1 MKISS
6 RLTRAI
12 AGIVAGV
19 ILTWL
24 LLASTGSPS
33 EAASRIG
40 ASLSR
45 CDLMLVLAAFG
56 LFAASQVLRAL
67 RWKLLSFRHRV
78 PFTLAMPVTSIHV
91 GLGHILPVR
100 LSDVAFVG
108 LFRKFGDIPVGDG
121 TATVILAK
129 LQDLLAMGIVIGAAI
144 VSGVSGK
151 IILLAP
157 VLVIA
162 GLLGV
167 FLLPRILIILSGP
180 VHRLFSGKWARV
192 SAWFDDLKEASSVR
206 GRRGPFLTGLVL
218 SIIAWTCKLLMFAF
232 LLRAIGITGIPIWKV
247 FFASGVTDLTMA
259 LPVHGLL
266 SLGTVEAGWAAGF
279 AIVGIEGI
287 VGPGFSILEAGF
299 SVHILWLSMAV
310 ILMLPAVPW
319 LLLSHRKGRPSG
331 NCPDDGKVNA

>member
-19 ILTWL
+19 VLTWL
-24 LLASTGSPS
+24 LLASTGNPS
-33 EAASRIG
+33 EAVSRIG

-56 LFAASQVLRAL
+56 LFTASQVLRAF

-78 PFTLAMPVTSIHV
+78 PFTLSMPVTSIHV
-91 GLGHILPVR
+91 GLGHLLPVR

-129 LQDLLAMGIVIGAAI
+129 LQDILAMGIVIGTVFVA
-144 VSGVSGK
+144 GVSGK

-157 VLVIA
+157 ALVLA

-167 FLLPRILIILSGP
+167 VLLPRILVILNRP
-180 VHRLFSGKWARV
+180 VHRLFSGRFSRV
-192 SAWFDDLKEASSVR
+192 SLWFDDLKEASVVR
-206 GRRGPFLTGLVL
+206 GRRGLFLTALGL
-218 SIIAWTCKLLMFAF
+218 SIVAWTCKLLMFTF
-232 LLRAIGITGIPIWKV
+232 LLRAIGITDIPIWKV

-266 SLGTVEAGWAAGF
+266 SLGTVEAGWATGF

-319 LLLSHRKGRPSG
+319 LLLSHRRGKRSG
-331 NCPDDGKVNA
+331 NCPDNGKVNV